1 MKVTIQNWHSIFAW
15 HWDVPGDEVC
25 GICRVAFDGTCP
37 VCKFPGDQCPIG
49 KFFDC
54 LFCFVILRS
63 HVGHVLTFCP
73 AIGSCHHSFHMHC
86 ILKWLDTDTS
96 KGLCPMCRQIFT
108 LENSNNKE
116 VFEALSG
123 RPSPLEEGILE
134 QEGTPV

>member
-1 MKVTIQNWHSIFAW
+1 MCLVMKFAEYAESPLMGPALYANFQEIN
-15 HWDVPGDEVC
+15 VQLVSL
-25 GICRVAFDGTCP
+25 
-37 VCKFPGDQCPIG
+37 
-49 KFFDC
+49 FF
-54 LFCFVILRS
+54 FCFVILSS

-134 QEGTPV
+134 QEETPV

>member
-37 VCKFPGDQCPIG
+37 VCKFPGDQCPI
-49 KFFDC
+49 
-54 LFCFVILRS
+54 
-63 HVGHVLTFCP
+63 